1 MVQSCSRASRVT
13 SQCPV
18 WSHSS
23 NVSGSMSDML
33 VGWLAGWGVS
43 NKLQKTL
50 EEDLRLEASVV
61 AVLLMILSL
70 SI

>member
-33 VGWLAGWGVS
+33 VGWLAGVS
-43 NKLQKTL
+43 ATSFKRRLKKT
-50 EEDLRLEASVV
+50 
-61 AVLLMILSL
+61 
-70 SI
+70 